1 MKHNNSDRSLHATVG
16 PMAKKSRTD
25 LRALRNMI
33 DEANLLLTTTELPE
47 GRSRRACELLGTA
60 LKLADH
66 LLTESPAVTL
76 GKLGGQKIALREDR
90 TTSENSRQSA
100 RRGLAEGHAKSNS
113 F

>member
-1 MKHNNSDRSLHATVG
+1 
-16 PMAKKSRTD
+16 MAKTSRTD

-47 GRSRRACELLGTA
+47 GRSRRARELLGTA

-76 GKLGGQKIALREDR
+76 GKLGGKKIAERG
-90 TTSENSRQSA
+90 SEYF
-100 RRGLAEGHAKSNS
+100 RGLAAKRKTRAGGRPRKQA
-113 F
+113 